1 ANVPRSEWVS
11 RKGTF
16 QGAAIGRVRFLRD
29 VGEDFPHLPY
39 KATCDRPAVCDIG
52 IVPGHFRYSEHFV
65 PESANRGLFPKVPTA
80 LVSMV
85 LILWEPV
92 RRTRCVPQ
100 TPEVRLDTIQATVAA
115 LSLPHPQSESAC
127 VLLY

>member
-1 ANVPRSEWVS
+1 MYF
-11 RKGTF
+11 TL
-16 QGAAIGRVRFLRD
+16 RV
-29 VGEDFPHLPY
+29 VVVDFTHFPC
-39 KATCDRPAVCDIG
+39 KATCIRHSVYDIG
-52 IVPGHFRYSEHFV
+52 IVPGHYRYSEHFV
-65 PESANRGLFPKVPTA
+65 PESANRRLFPKVPTA